1 MKKTVN
7 HYQTLQINNI
17 MSEETQET
25 TWSGLKKTIIGTLA
39 TVVTAG
45 GAWVGTTL
53 FGGEEAAPSPIQAA
67 PTINITQQAAPAAAP
82 ATNTTIIHEK
92 TVEKAAPAP
101 KEEAKKE
108 EQPW

>member
-7 HYQTLQINNI
+7 HYQTSQINNI
-17 MSEETQET
+17 MSEETQES
-25 TWSGLKKTIIGTLA
+25 TWTGLKKTIIGTLA

-45 GAWVGTTL
+45 GAWIGTTL
-53 FGGEEAAPSPIQAA
+53 FGGEEAAPAPVQAA

-82 ATNTTIIHEK
+82 VNNTTIIHEK

>member
-1 MKKTVN
+1 
-7 HYQTLQINNI
+7 
-17 MSEETQET
+17 MSEEETQET
-25 TWSGLKKTIIGTLA
+25 TWTGLKKTIIGTLA

-53 FGGEEAAPSPIQAA
+53 FGGEEAVPAPVQAA
-67 PTINITQQAAPAAAP
+67 PTINITQQAAPAVAP
-82 ATNTTIIHEK
+82 VNNTTVIHEK

-101 KEEAKKE
+101 KEEPKKE

>member
-1 MKKTVN
+1 
-7 HYQTLQINNI
+7 
-17 MSEETQET
+17 MSEETNNDG

-53 FGGEEAAPSPIQAA
+53 FGGEDAAPAPVQAA

>member
-1 MKKTVN
+1 
-7 HYQTLQINNI
+7 

-53 FGGEEAAPSPIQAA
+53 FGGGEEITPAPVQQAA
-67 PTINITQQAAPAAAP
+67 PVINITQQQSAPTPAP
-82 ATNTTIIHEK
+82 TTVIREK
-92 TVEKAAPAP
+92 TVEKVLPV
-101 KEEAKKE
+101 ETKKE
-108 EQPW
+108 EKKEKEEEPW

>member
-1 MKKTVN
+1 
-7 HYQTLQINNI
+7 
-17 MSEETQET
+17 MSEETQES

-45 GAWVGTTL
+45 GAWIATTL
-53 FGGEEAAPSPIQAA
+53 FGGEEVAPAPVQAA

-82 ATNTTIIHEK
+82 ATNTTIIREK
-92 TVEKAAPAP
+92 TVEKAAPAQ

>member
-7 HYQTLQINNI
+7 HYQTLQTNNI

-53 FGGEEAAPSPIQAA
+53 FGGEEAAPAPVQAA